1 MLSDF
6 SQTRLVTFC
15 LRHLAV
21 SLEQYHAHRC
31 QNQALSAAAMT
42 AAVTVAV
49 AAAVIAAV
57 TAAEAVAVGVA
68 GYIAYVVAG

>member
-21 SLEQYHAHRC
+21 SLEQYHGHRC

-57 TAAEAVAVGVA
+57 TAEAVAVGVA